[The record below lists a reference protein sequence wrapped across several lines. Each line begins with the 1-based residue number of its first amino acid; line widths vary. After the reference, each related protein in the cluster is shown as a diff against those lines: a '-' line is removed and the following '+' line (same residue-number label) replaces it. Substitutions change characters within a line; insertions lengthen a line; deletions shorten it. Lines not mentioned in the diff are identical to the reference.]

1 MRKFNLIIIIAL
13 AIGLLI
19 PTGFLVLLH
28 QDHNQTESTT
38 KQLIGTITNVEFI
51 DNRGDFSIKIYTKE
65 FTPFL
70 LLTTNNKYM
79 EKNDVASLQNG
90 QTILFRVK
98 NKVYE
103 QMQEEDVIFL
113 SIVSLDTTTKSIYSL
128 EEQNQYV
135 QEATFPT
142 KAIVIVVSLL
152 VLSTMLFHYLKNK
165 KTKPNS
171 AEDNIE
177 DGSLS

>member
-1 MRKFNLIIIIAL
+1 
-13 AIGLLI
+13 
-19 PTGFLVLLH
+19 
-28 QDHNQTESTT
+28 
-38 KQLIGTITNVEFI
+38 
-51 DNRGDFSIKIYTKE
+51 
-65 FTPFL
+65 
-70 LLTTNNKYM
+70 LTTNNKYI